1 MASKKALRIARK
13 KSPGI
18 SRAIK
23 SRERILRGLPDLRQ
37 VLRGSLVTRYRR
49 CGVKTCHCAAEG
61 DRGHGPAYYLMV
73 TAGPGNTLQVYVPEE
88 CKEQVEGWIENFRRV
103 RQTLEDMSTVNR
115 ELLRQG
121 KLFRGG

>member
-1 MASKKALRIARK
+1 MASKKPHRIAHK
-13 KSPGI
+13 KSSGI
-18 SRAIK
+18 SRALK
-23 SRERILRGLPDLRQ
+23 SGERILMGLPDLRQ

-49 CGVKTCHCAAEG
+49 CGVKTCHCAAKG

-73 TAGPGNTLQVYVPEE
+73 TVGTGNTLQVYVPEE
-88 CKEQVEGWIENFRRV
+88 CKEQVEDWIENFRRV
-103 RQTLEDMSTVNR
+103 RQALEDMSTVNR